1 MGIAGSTHK
10 IKNGIVL
17 GGQVHTPVF
26 DQFDVNAVAGRCGY
40 SRCQRE
46 PMAILPDLMTVL
58 VLVGSKSRDVTLIY
72 RVTVAVQAYIW
83 R

>member
-17 GGQVHTPVF
+17 GGQVHTPAF

-46 PMAILPDLMTVL
+46 LWPFYPI
-58 VLVGSKSRDVTLIY
+58 
-72 RVTVAVQAYIW
+72 
-83 R
+83 

>member
-1 MGIAGSTHK
+1 
-10 IKNGIVL
+10 
-17 GGQVHTPVF
+17 
-26 DQFDVNAVAGRCGY
+26 
-40 SRCQRE
+40 
-46 PMAILPDLMTVL
+46 MAILPDLMTVL